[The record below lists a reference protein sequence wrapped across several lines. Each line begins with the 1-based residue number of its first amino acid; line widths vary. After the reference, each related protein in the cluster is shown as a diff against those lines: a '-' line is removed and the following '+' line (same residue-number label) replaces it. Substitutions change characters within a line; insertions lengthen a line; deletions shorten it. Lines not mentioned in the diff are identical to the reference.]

1 MNSQEIIK
9 LTDTYA
15 ATNYAPLDVVLRWG
29 EGAWVEDVDG
39 KRYIDFLSAYSSL
52 NLGHRHPRVLRA
64 AREQLDRLTMVS
76 RAFYAEN
83 VGELCRDLAVLC
95 GKDRVL
101 LMNTGAEAVETAIKC
116 ARKWGYEE
124 KGVESDKA
132 EIIVFDG
139 NFHGRTTTI
148 VGFSSSD
155 TSRSGFGPFTPGF
168 KRLAYGDLE
177 AVERAITNNTV
188 AVLLEPIQGEGGVII
203 PPAGYLKGVRE
214 LCSRHNVL
222 MIADEIWTSL
232 GRTGRLFGCDHEGV
246 VPDIYLIAKSLGGGV
261 VPISAVVASN
271 SVMKVFTAGTHGS
284 TLGGNPFACAVAREV
299 LAVYRDERLDQ
310 RAAELGDYFIERL
323 RKMNS
328 RHVTALRGRG
338 LMVGID
344 IAPEA
349 GTAKDF
355 CKKLKLEGVLC
366 KDTHGQTIRMAP
378 PLVISMDDLNLALE
392 RIERVFS

>member
-1 MNSQEIIK
+1 MNSQEIIR

>member
-1 MNSQEIIK
+1 
-9 LTDTYA
+9 
-15 ATNYAPLDVVLRWG
+15 
-29 EGAWVEDVDG
+29 
-39 KRYIDFLSAYSSL
+39 
-52 NLGHRHPRVLRA
+52 
-64 AREQLDRLTMVS
+64 
-76 RAFYAEN
+76 
-83 VGELCRDLAVLC
+83 
-95 GKDRVL
+95 VL
-101 LMNTGAEAVETAIKC
+101 LMKTGAEAVETAIKC

-155 TSRSGFGPFTPGF
+155 TSRSGYGPFTPGF

-392 RIERVFS
+392 RIERVFR